1 MATGLLVL
9 LVGEATKLSPFL
21 SMERKRYRT
30 EVRLGVGTTSL
41 DADGAVREEASLSGA
56 WLEDLGR
63 GVDAPGLRAV
73 LAQERDRREQIPPS
87 VSAIHVDGVRAHERV
102 RRGEEV
108 LLPPRAVQV
117 FSLDLLAVTLDP
129 VPTLT
134 LELEVSKGYYV
145 RSLGR
150 DLGQALGVP
159 AHLSALRRLQSGSFR
174 IEGAST
180 LDAPPRLLS
189 LEESVRCALPVAE
202 LTERGAWKA
211 VHGQALQRE
220 DFMAPPATLGPHA
233 WFSSG
238 GLLAVGEEREGD
250 FRVLRGFRSLS
261 A

>member
-41 DADGAVREEASLSGA
+41 DADGAVCEEASLSGS
-56 WLEDLGR
+56 WLEELGR

-73 LAQERDRREQIPPS
+73 LEQERDRREQIPPS

-129 VPTLT
+129 APTLT
-134 LELEVSKGYYV
+134 LEMEVSKGYYV

-174 IEGAST
+174 IEGASA

-189 LEESVRCALPVAE
+189 LEESVRCVLPVAE

-211 VHGQALQRE
+211 VRGQALQRE
-220 DFMAPPATLGPHA
+220 DFMAPPATPGPHA